1 MLSRLQELRK
11 EEETLLRLKAAL
23 HDQLNRLKV
32 EELALQSM
40 ISSRRE
46 GEMLPSQPAPE
57 PSHDV
62 SLISVSLG
70 RECSPFCP
78 YAAEGSEIVDY
89 LIKPK
94 ELWGVLIRTFWFN

>member
-40 ISSRRE
+40 ISSRRG

-62 SLISVSLG
+62 SLIIVSLG
-70 RECSPFCP
+70 RECSPFCS
-78 YAAEGSEIVDY
+78 AEGSEIADY

-94 ELWGVLIRTFWFN
+94 ELWGVLRRTFWFN

>member
-1 MLSRLQELRK
+1 
-11 EEETLLRLKAAL
+11 
-23 HDQLNRLKV
+23 
-32 EELALQSM
+32 M

-46 GEMLPSQPAPE
+46 GEMLPSQPTPE

-62 SLISVSLG
+62 SLIRVGLG
-70 RECSPFCP
+70 RECSPFCS